1 MIKVLMTAYAI
12 HPYKGSEDAT
22 GWNHVI
28 QAAKGNEII
37 AVTRKNNR
45 EGIEKFIKENPDVE
59 ELKRV
64 EFMYFDFPKW
74 MLFWKKG
81 PFLSMIYYY
90 IWQFSMA
97 LWLRSKKLNVDI
109 VHNLNFHNDWTPHF
123 LWMLG
128 KPVIWGPVGHHPKV
142 PKQFLL
148 PIYGTTAYLKD
159 RALWILKNIFWYC
172 DPLLRVSARSA
183 SRIISL
189 NSEALPFSKDRSKI
203 VAMPAVG
210 APIAEDAKD
219 VLRSDSFI
227 VLSVGR
233 FVSLKGF
240 DLTIQ
245 SFSKFYKTLSQKQQ
259 ENTKLVLVGKGPE
272 KQRYM
277 DMCFKLG
284 IEDAVDFI
292 EWMPQAEVKNLYK
305 KASVYLFPSHEGAGM
320 VVPEAMSYGLPVV
333 CLDNCG
339 PGEFLHSQS
348 KLKVPY
354 LKYEET
360 VKLLSQKLIQLHGD
374 PVFYSIE
381 KSLSAEQFAA
391 KLDWNKK
398 SIFWQRIYND
408 VMIENKPKVAKSGV
422 TVQPA

>member
-1 MIKVLMTAYAI
+1 
-12 HPYKGSEDAT
+12 
-22 GWNHVI
+22 
-28 QAAKGNEII
+28 
-37 AVTRKNNR
+37 
-45 EGIEKFIKENPDVE
+45 
-59 ELKRV
+59 
-64 EFMYFDFPKW
+64 
-74 MLFWKKG
+74 
-81 PFLSMIYYY
+81 
-90 IWQFSMA
+90 
-97 LWLRSKKLNVDI
+97 
-109 VHNLNFHNDWTPHF
+109 
-123 LWMLG
+123 MLG

-148 PIYGTTAYLKD
+148 PIYGTRAYLKD
-159 RALWILKNIFWYC
+159 RSLWVLKNIFWNC
-172 DPLLRVSARSA
+172 DPWLRISARSA

-189 NSEALPFSKDRSKI
+189 NSEALPFYKDRSKI

-210 APIAEDAKD
+210 APVADDVKE
-219 VLRSDSFI
+219 VLRSESFI

-245 SFSKFYKTLSQKQQ
+245 SFSKFYKTLSLKQQ
-259 ENTKLVLVGKGPE
+259 ASTKLVLVGKGPE
-272 KQRYM
+272 KQRYQ
-277 DMCFKLG
+277 DMCFELG
-284 IEDAVDFI
+284 IEDAVEFI

-305 KASVYLFPSHEGAGM
+305 RASVYLFPSHEGAGM

-339 PGEFLHSQS
+339 PGEFLHPQS

-360 VKLLSQKLIQLHGD
+360 VQLLSQKLAQLFAD

-381 KSLSAEQFAA
+381 KSLSSEQFAA

-408 VMIENKPKVAKSGV
+408 VMIENKPKEAKSNV